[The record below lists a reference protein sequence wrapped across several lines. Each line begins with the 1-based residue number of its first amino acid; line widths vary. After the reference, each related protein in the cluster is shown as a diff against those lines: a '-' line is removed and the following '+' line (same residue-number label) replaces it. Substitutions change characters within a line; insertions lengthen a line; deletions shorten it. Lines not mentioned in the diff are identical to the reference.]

1 MEIWKSDGNNELV
14 GGGDWNMIF
23 IVPYMLVMSL
33 SQLASIC
40 FRGLKIPPTSHGDLV
55 DVW

>member
-23 IVPYMLVMSL
+23 IVPYVGNV
-33 SQLASIC
+33 I
-40 FRGLKIPPTSHGDLV
+40 IPIGFYMFQRVENTTNQS
-55 DVW
+55 W

>member
-23 IVPYMLVMSL
+23 IVPYMLVMYGNV
-33 SQLASIC
+33 I
-40 FRGLKIPPTSHGDLV
+40 IPIGFYMFQRVENTTNQS
-55 DVW
+55 W